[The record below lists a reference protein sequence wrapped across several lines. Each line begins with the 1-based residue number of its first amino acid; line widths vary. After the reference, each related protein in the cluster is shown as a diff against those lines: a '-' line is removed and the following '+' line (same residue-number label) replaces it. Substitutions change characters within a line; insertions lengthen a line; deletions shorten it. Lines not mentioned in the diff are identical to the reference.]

1 MKRYKEL
8 CQKNQEENYLFDK
21 YIFRKISIYLTVGFI
36 KLRANPNQI
45 TFASLVASLCSLYF
59 LTFTSGTALLIAA
72 GLIFSYYILDHVDGE
87 LARYYISCGQQKP
100 SLKGEYFDVL
110 VHRYSSNLMVFFLG
124 VGLYNLYGY
133 EWVVLLGFITCIG
146 VSSFPNVV
154 ASQVIAGAIAND
166 HEIIDHEKM
175 KNILMEIEKKSKQI
189 SDVHG
194 RLLQKTKKLI
204 IESLFFP
211 GHIILLILVIIGDVL
226 LGDIIIYSVRFNLRL
241 LYLLGMAFLYTL
253 KNIVQI
259 VLWLHR
265 LKKISS

>member
-1 MKRYKEL
+1 
-8 CQKNQEENYLFDK
+8 
-21 YIFRKISIYLTVGFI
+21 
-36 KLRANPNQI
+36 
-45 TFASLVASLCSLYF
+45 
-59 LTFTSGTALLIAA
+59 
-72 GLIFSYYILDHVDGE
+72 
-87 LARYYISCGQQKP
+87 
-100 SLKGEYFDVL
+100 
-110 VHRYSSNLMVFFLG
+110 MVFFLG

-211 GHIILLILVIIGDVL
+211 GHIILLILVIIGDVI
-226 LGDIIIYSVRFNLRL
+226 LGDLVIYSVRFNLRL